1 MLENC
6 YTVGVCTIGSWGLF
20 ENENSQ
26 IDLQLVFAL
35 VLSPSID
42 SLCPFSCQDVRVIES
57 WSVYEVQGVKG
68 ELFGFL
74 RAPSSLQDCL
84 KLVLIFSTHSIQQ
97 GRLAIA

>member
-57 WSVYEVQGVKG
+57 WSVYEVQGAKG
-68 ELFGFL
+68 ERFGFQ
-74 RAPSSLQDCL
+74 RAPGSLQPCL
-84 KLVLIFSTHSIQQ
+84 KLVLRLSTHSIKQ
-97 GRLAIA
+97 GRLTVA